1 MIIIIGFSGNCD
13 VKLQVAL
20 IRLRSSFGWM
30 FTFVT
35 FVLDLCTLCC
45 RSCADNLYYYI
56 RDSQRY
62 CRGNCE
68 PVVMCGPVK
77 VPAGHLKGCRSC
89 RADGSSCETGEA
101 GEGVGKGSTFY
112 STSPPLTTETVI
124 LQVSLPCPLPKVFLL
139 FNY

>member
-1 MIIIIGFSGNCD
+1 MIIIIGFSGNCG

-30 FTFVT
+30 FTFIT

-101 GEGVGKGSTFY
+101 GEGVGKG
-112 STSPPLTTETVI
+112 
-124 LQVSLPCPLPKVFLL
+124 KHFLL
-139 FNY
+139 YVSAINNRNCNSPSEFAMPPTQVLSLI